1 MEGFADI
8 EGPVRIG
15 IWELVGMA
23 ALVILCMALLAGL
36 ITYLLR
42 RKRNGESGPAV
53 PERSPLEIALSRL
66 TQLESS
72 GRDLESDPFVV
83 EVSDIV
89 RDFLESSLEI
99 PAKEQTSEEF
109 LSALQQSGSLPDVL
123 RAHMPP
129 FLQQC
134 DLVKFARQSL
144 EGDQR
149 LRLLSTAGTVVRETD
164 ADLHQPEDLTAQE
177 VAK

>member
-15 IWELVGMA
+15 IWELVGIA
-23 ALVILCMALLAGL
+23 ALVILGIALLIGL
-36 ITYLLR
+36 IAYLTR
-42 RKRNGESGPAV
+42 RKRARESGQAEPV
-53 PERSPLEIALSRL
+53 RTPLEIALGRL

-109 LSALQQSGSLPDVL
+109 LSALQRSGSLPDVL

-164 ADLHQPEDLTAQE
+164 ADLHPSENSMTQE
-177 VAK
+177 GAK

>member
-8 EGPVRIG
+8 EGPVRVG
-15 IWELVGMA
+15 IWGLVGIA
-23 ALVILCMALLAGL
+23 ALIVLGLAVL
-36 ITYLLR
+36 ISLIAYLAR
-42 RKRNGESGPAV
+42 RKRARENGPTE
-53 PERSPLEIALSRL
+53 PEPSPLEIALGRL
-66 TQLESS
+66 TRLESS

-89 RDFLESSLEI
+89 RDYLESSLEI

-109 LSALQQSGSLPDVL
+109 LSALQQSGGLPDVL
-123 RAHMPP
+123 KDHMPP

-144 EGDQR
+144 EGNQR

-164 ADLHQPEDLTAQE
+164 ADLHRPEDSIEQG